1 MKTANFVYVHIFTE
15 AEPDA
20 APPNLESMN
29 QSKIP
34 QNIFKYECFVSG
46 SSPSSLYSLV
56 ALGSAL
62 AAGML
67 YVVFGPDDESGGG
80 EGQRRRRRRRQ
91 RGYPPGMRNVGN
103 YCFVNATLQ
112 VQPNLLTIKGGTYL

>member
-1 MKTANFVYVHIFTE
+1 MSDF
-15 AEPDA
+15 
-20 APPNLESMN
+20 SMA
-29 QSKIP
+29 SLR
-34 QNIFKYECFVSG
+34 SG
-46 SSPSSLYSLV
+46 TSSSLYSLV

-67 YVVFGPDDESGGG
+67 YVVFGPDDGSGGG
-80 EGQRRRRRRRQ
+80 RSDKRQRRRRRQ

-112 VQPNLLTIKGGTYL
+112 VQPIVLRDAR

>member
-1 MKTANFVYVHIFTE
+1 M
-15 AEPDA
+15 
-20 APPNLESMN
+20 
-29 QSKIP
+29 
-34 QNIFKYECFVSG
+34 
-46 SSPSSLYSLV
+46 

-67 YVVFGPDDESGGG
+67 YVVFGPDDGGG
-80 EGQRRRRRRRQ
+80 GGDARRRQQQRRRRRQ

-112 VQPNLLTIKGGTYL
+112 VQPITLIWSAIWFNKIDFMNRMM